1 MKAGLKTR
9 LEPKDPIGSIG
20 KYGLVCRAS
29 NRLYIRS
36 LSPIFSLTLWKALER
51 RSRLRNIFTREPED
65 GKSLGRSLSLSFDLS
80 YLRSIDSLNLRLFF
94 CADFQAKEWWP
105 QQARPW
111 TCQVHPLLQLR
122 QMLPQGPLSLISCG
136 CIYVCCY
143 MYVCCSFSCVIA

>member
-29 NRLYIRS
+29 NRLYIKS

-65 GKSLGRSLSLSFDLS
+65 GKSLGRSLSLFWSQLS
-80 YLRSIDSLNLRLFF
+80 SINRLTQSASIFLCRLSSEGMVAATSTAVDMSSSSAAPTAANAAPRSSLSHFMWLYI
-94 CADFQAKEWWP
+94 CM
-105 QQARPW
+105 
-111 TCQVHPLLQLR
+111 LL
-122 QMLPQGPLSLISCG
+122 
-136 CIYVCCY
+136 YVC
-143 MYVCCSFSCVIA
+143 ML